1 MQGQQQRT
9 TTLAEKMD
17 IVTGLA
23 LFPAMTIMVF
33 LRRKLGYRFLSPIRY
48 QVMVLLIWAL
58 AGFSIVSGNTASVLA
73 LSLFGLVV
81 LILASVERYLRWRDI
96 KQGVSWH
103 TYSRGISW
111 FSFLPLR
118 ETTVKRFID
127 PAAAAIIGLLLS
139 FLFPWLGYY
148 IIFSAACLFIF
159 ESADYQRSI
168 NLMLDQLD
176 SLVESE
182 IVSGNVAYYAG
193 DGAATE
199 RPLEQTAGIPTGTDP
214 DLAAAIER
222 RRARMQ
228 AAPQQTPYPPQYPPA
243 TPYPQQQAPAAGA
256 DQQESTTPQSQRR
269 LPPDN
274 LANV

>member
-1 MQGQQQRT
+1 MQAQQRPM
-9 TTLAEKMD
+9 TLAEKAD
-17 IVTGLA
+17 IITNLS

-58 AGFSIVSGNTASVLA
+58 GAFGTATGNVPAGVA
-73 LSLFGLVV
+73 LFLFGLAVF
-81 LILASVERYLRWRDI
+81 IAASVERWLRWRDI
-96 KQGVSWH
+96 KSGVSWH

-111 FSFLPLR
+111 FSSFLPLR

-127 PAAAAIIGLLLS
+127 PAAAAIVGLVLS
-139 FLFPWLGYY
+139 FFLSWLGYY

-168 NLMLDQLD
+168 NRMLDQLD
-176 SLVESE
+176 NLVESE
-182 IVSGNVAYYAG
+182 VIDQNVQYYQG

-199 RPLEQTAGIPTGTDP
+199 RPVEQTAGIPTGTDP

-222 RRARMQ
+222 RKRRS
-228 AAPQQTPYPPQYPPA
+228 QQQGTSPLMRDSDIIGSQPPQSPLSVE
-243 TPYPQQQAPAAGA
+243 QQP
-256 DQQESTTPQSQRR
+256 TRTQRR
-269 LPPDN
+269 QPPDN
-274 LANV
+274 LANM